1 MDVNVSPGAIVYFPV
16 AGVGVG
22 VGVGVGITGVGCG
35 CGDGAGVGTLLD
47 GIDICVP
54 IWRALGLT
62 FGFAASNAATVVPS
76 FAAMELKV
84 SQATIVYV
92 EADCGS

>member
-16 AGVGVG
+16 AGVG

-84 SQATIVYV
+84 SPATIVYV
-92 EADCGS
+92 EADCDS

>member
-1 MDVNVSPGAIVYFPV
+1 MVPSFAAMDVSVSPGAIVYVPV

-22 VGVGVGITGVGCG
+22 FGCGDGVGVGM
-35 CGDGAGVGTLLD
+35 LLD
-47 GIDICVP
+47 GIDICAP
-54 IWRALGLT
+54 IWRSFGLT

-84 SQATIVYV
+84 SPATIV
-92 EADCGS
+92 